1 MELKK
6 INYNSA
12 LFFGVFPLVMYI
24 LSGLVQMIIAKIVP
38 AYAAQ
43 LGQINVLRT
52 LVYIPVISA
61 VTTYLFA
68 LVAIFVYNKL
78 SKKCPISWELKK

>member
-43 LGQINVLRT
+43 VGVIKPLQV
-52 LVYIPVISA
+52 LVYVPLISA
-61 VTTYLFA
+61 VTTYLLA
-68 LVAIFVYNKL
+68 LVVIVVYNKL
-78 SKKCPISWELKK
+78 SKKYPISWELKK